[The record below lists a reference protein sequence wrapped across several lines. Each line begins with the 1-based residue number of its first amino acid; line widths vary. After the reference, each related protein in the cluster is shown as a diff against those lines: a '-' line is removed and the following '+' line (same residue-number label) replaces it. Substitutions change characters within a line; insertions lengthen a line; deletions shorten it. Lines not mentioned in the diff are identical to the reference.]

1 MNANVTEVQIHYKTK
16 VKASE
21 RRKITNSDTA
31 ANILRSIWSENIE
44 YKEEMYLLLLNRQNA
59 VLGYTKISEGGTA
72 GTFCDPKM
80 IFQPALL
87 THASSIILSH
97 NHPSGNRTPS
107 QQDIELTKK
116 IKQGGELLEI
126 KLLDHIILT
135 PDSYY
140 SLADEGNM

>member
-59 VLGYTKISEGGTA
+59 VLGYTKISEGGA
-72 GTFCDPKM
+72 SGTFCDPKM

-87 THASSIILSH
+87 AHASSIILSH
-97 NHPSGNRTPS
+97 NHPSGNKTPS
-107 QQDIELTKK
+107 QSDIELTKK

-135 PDSYY
+135 PESYY